1 MNQILA
7 TNPEPK
13 KSRNKK
19 QKSSRGSFS
28 SNIVNVTKFFAIGMT
43 VFGGCIIGSG
53 SYALYK
59 EIDESRP
66 ENIPDLTITRDGDV
80 LLLQVDHNTEISK
93 INYRW
98 NDGEVNSIPEG
109 TTYAEEE
116 ILLPDGN
123 NVLNIT
129 VIDMKNREYQFI
141 QEYNLEGVDITK
153 PNIDVTQ
160 TEEGT
165 ANISIS
171 ATDET
176 EIIQMTYKIND
187 DQEVVIEATEEG
199 QKEIKKD
206 ITLPEGQSTLT
217 VVAKDATGNTT
228 TYEKQIIASSKPTI
242 EIISKEG
249 NVITLKIADKYGL
262 KDVVVNLNG
271 KVYESKDIDKNP
283 NLNKNEIYVPLELQ
297 SGNNVL
303 SIQVINVNGLEGTAA
318 TQLQQ

>member
-1 MNQILA
+1 MNQILI
-7 TNPEPK
+7 TEKKK
-13 KSRNKK
+13 KSKK
-19 QKSSRGSFS
+19 APRGPIEVKG
-28 SNIVNVTKFFAIGMT
+28 IVRFFA
-43 VFGGCIIGSG
+43 VFIMIFGIILASEG

-129 VIDMKNREYQFI
+129 NREYQFI
-141 QEYNLEGVDITK
+141 KEYNLEGVDITK

-242 EIISKEG
+242 EIVSKEG

>member
-1 MNQILA
+1 MNQILI
-7 TNPEPK
+7 TEKKK
-13 KSRNKK
+13 KSKK
-19 QKSSRGSFS
+19 APRGPIEVKG
-28 SNIVNVTKFFAIGMT
+28 IVRFFA
-43 VFGGCIIGSG
+43 VFIMIFGIILASEG

-141 QEYNLEGVDITK
+141 KEYNLEGVDITK
-153 PNIDVTQ
+153 PNIYVTQ

-242 EIISKEG
+242 EIVSKEG

>member
-1 MNQILA
+1 MNQILI
-7 TNPEPK
+7 TEK
-13 KSRNKK
+13 KKKNKK
-19 QKSSRGSFS
+19 APRGPIEIKG
-28 SNIVNVTKFFAIGMT
+28 IVRFFA
-43 VFGGCIIGSG
+43 VFIMIFGIILTSEG

-66 ENIPDLTITRDGDV
+66 ENIPDLKITRDGDA

-129 VIDMKNREYQFI
+129 VIDMKKREYQFI
-141 QEYNLEGVDITK
+141 KEYNLEGVDITK

-187 DQEVVIEATEEG
+187 EQEVVIEAKEDG

-242 EIISKEG
+242 EIVSKEG

-271 KVYESKDIDKNP
+271 KVYESKEIDKNP

-297 SGNNVL
+297 NGNNVL
-303 SIQVINVNGLEGTAA
+303 SIKVINVNGLEGTAA
-318 TQLQQ
+318 TQIQQ

>member
-1 MNQILA
+1 MNQILI
-7 TNPEPK
+7 TEKKK
-13 KSRNKK
+13 KSKK
-19 QKSSRGSFS
+19 AQRGPIEVKG
-28 SNIVNVTKFFAIGMT
+28 IVRFFA
-43 VFGGCIIGSG
+43 VFIMIFGIILASEG

-141 QEYNLEGVDITK
+141 KEYNLEGVDITK

-199 QKEIKKD
+199 QKEIKK
-206 ITLPEGQSTLT
+206 ILHYQ
-217 VVAKDATGNTT
+217 KD
-228 TYEKQIIASSKPTI
+228 
-242 EIISKEG
+242 
-249 NVITLKIADKYGL
+249 
-262 KDVVVNLNG
+262 
-271 KVYESKDIDKNP
+271 KV
-283 NLNKNEIYVPLELQ
+283 L
-297 SGNNVL
+297 
-303 SIQVINVNGLEGTAA
+303 
-318 TQLQQ
+318 

>member
-1 MNQILA
+1 MNQILV
-7 TNPEPK
+7 TEK
-13 KSRNKK
+13 KKKNKK
-19 QKSSRGSFS
+19 TSRGPIEIKG
-28 SNIVNVTKFFAIGMT
+28 IVRFFA
-43 VFGGCIIGSG
+43 VFIMLFGIVLAGEG

-141 QEYNLEGVDITK
+141 KEYNLEGVDITK

-242 EIISKEG
+242 EIVSKEG